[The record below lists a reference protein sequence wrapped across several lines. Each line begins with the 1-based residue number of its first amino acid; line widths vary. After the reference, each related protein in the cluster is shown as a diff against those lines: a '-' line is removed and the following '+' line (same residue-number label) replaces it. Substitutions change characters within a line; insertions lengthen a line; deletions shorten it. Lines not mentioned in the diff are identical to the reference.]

1 MTHSITD
8 TAAHFLKIQ
17 VEIFESLPL
26 NNGLKF
32 SLLQASKK
40 LPENLKRDTKYCF
53 NVPVITPEN

>member
-8 TAAHFLKIQ
+8 TASNF
-17 VEIFESLPL
+17 FESLPL

-40 LPENLKRDTKYCF
+40 LRENLKRDTKYCF